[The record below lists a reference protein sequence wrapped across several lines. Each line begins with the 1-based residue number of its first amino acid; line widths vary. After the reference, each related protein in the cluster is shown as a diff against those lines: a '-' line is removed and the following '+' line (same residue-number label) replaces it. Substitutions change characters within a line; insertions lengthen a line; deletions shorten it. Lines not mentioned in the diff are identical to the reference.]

1 MTQQVPAPT
10 RKNGSPT
17 ANGLFRWWPFS
28 AYARWRA
35 AAEREQVEDAL
46 KHLLDIEWEG
56 RSETSSG
63 LKAAL
68 GLSDRQALRLVER
81 MAGQGLL
88 RVGGGSGAGGSLQ
101 LSVEGERWAMQVTRA
116 HRLWER
122 YLADEARMPLERI
135 HKEAHRREHRLTTA
149 QVEEMAAAM
158 GFPRSDPHGDPIPD
172 SRGQVPALLG
182 QPLTRWPAETPGRVV
197 HIEDEPPLAYAQI
210 QAEGIRLNQVLRLV
224 ESSPSRMVL
233 TDGESEFRLA
243 PVVAANIFLQAV
255 ELTGQVSGVV
265 PLWALKRHQPAEIV
279 ELDPACQGFTRR
291 RFLDLGLTP
300 GTQIHPELLNA
311 FGDPRAYRV
320 RGTLIA
326 LRKDQADQVWVRP
339 I

>member
-1 MTQQVPAPT
+1 MTQSMPVQ
-10 RKNGSPT
+10 KNGSKT
-17 ANGLFRWWPFS
+17 ENSLFRWWPFS

-35 AAEREQVEDAL
+35 GVEREQVEDAL
-46 KHLLDIEWEG
+46 KHLLDVQWEG

-68 GLSDRQALRLVER
+68 GLSDRQVLRLVER

-88 RVGGGSGAGGSLQ
+88 RVGGSGGDAGSSLQ

-172 SRGQVPALLG
+172 SYGQVPVLQG
-182 QPLTRWPAETPGRVV
+182 QPLTRWPVETPGRVV

-255 ELTGQVSGVV
+255 ELAGRDAGVV
-265 PLWALKRHQPAEIV
+265 PLWVLKKHQPAEIV

-300 GTQIHPELLNA
+300 GTQIYPELLNA